1 MLEDGKLEAARAERY
16 AGWGREEGLLGSDL
30 ATAAQRAESGE
41 VDPRP
46 RSGRQER
53 LENLVNR
60 YL

>member
-1 MLEDGKLEAARAERY
+1 MRADKEA
-16 AGWGREEGLLGSDL
+16 GLLTSDL
-30 ATAAQRAESGE
+30 AAIEARVRAEGLN
-41 VDPRP
+41 PRP